1 MLICKDRE
9 DCLGSVYDTVKVYL
23 GWPATLFLVL
33 GGMFAQVGVSFWHM
47 QRQRA
52 LKIASQS
59 RPVRFATTAG
69 DPPGSILESKNGAN
83 HGKYKPEVSLGNF
96 LRVPGKCF
104 CQDYFFNGFLWFFQH
119 VKTEKVC
126 KTIGGS
132 FKFEGFVFL
141 SKKCIDIDFR
151 LRLSFMGLHF
161 GVILTL
167 RRLLGAMF
175 GQEKRNY

>member
-1 MLICKDRE
+1 MTCFDKCQHISTTFHRFCHTFWGVFGSCWARE
-9 DCLGSVYDTVKVYL
+9 EPWEGLL
-23 GWPATLFLVL
+23 L
-33 GGMFAQVGVSFWHM
+33 SFGA
-47 QRQRA
+47 RSR
-52 LKIASQS
+52 KSNKNNVPQS
-59 RPVRFATTAG
+59 RPVRFATSAG